1 MNEPTFESEMLGIL
15 LFVMLPLLFA
25 VIYLYIK
32 GEL

>member
-1 MNEPTFESEMLGIL
+1 MEPSFESEFLGII
-15 LFVMLPLLFA
+15 LFVMLPLLAA